1 MNDDGAI
8 AGTERARRAVRAHDA
23 RDGRLPPHRASS
35 SPSSTTHDWKSVG
48 DVAYVD
54 DEGYVYICDRKKDM
68 IISGGVN
75 IYPAEIE
82 AVLYAH
88 PQVLDAAVF
97 GIPDDEWGERV
108 HAIVQ
113 AEAGRDDRPRRAA
126 RVRRAA
132 PRARTSARAT
142 TSCATSC
149 RAPTP
154 ASCSSACCATST
166 GQDHDRAGLT
176 AIGRA
181 TAAVRYPPARADAV
195 RSRFQAAAAR
205 ATACRCSTSASAP
218 TPTRAV
224 AAADALGFPVVVK
237 LCGDAIAHKTER
249 GLVRLGLRDADARA
263 RRGDRAARRGPAR
276 RRRGR
281 AARRAD
287 GARHPRADRRARARP
302 AVRPVRDARRRR
314 RARRGDRRR
323 RVPPRAARRT
333 STPTS

>member
-1 MNDDGAI
+1 MDGYHRTDEQLTELDDG
-8 AGTERARRAVRAHDA
+8 
-23 RDGRLPPHRASS
+23 
-35 SPSSTTHDWKSVG
+35 DWKSVG

-113 AEAGRDDRPRRAA
+113 AKPGETIDLDELA

-132 PRARTSARAT
+132 ARALQAPARLRAARRAAAHRLRQAAEARAPRRVLDRT
-142 TSCATSC
+142 TTARSDRDGATAASVPSC
-149 RAPTP
+149 RADP
-154 ASCSSACCATST
+154 
-166 GQDHDRAGLT
+166 L
-176 AIGRA
+176 
-181 TAAVRYPPARADAV
+181 
-195 RSRFQAAAAR
+195 RSRVEAAAAR
-205 ATACRCSTSASAP
+205 ATASRCSTSAPSP
-218 TPTRAV
+218 TPTPRSRRPPT
-224 AAADALGFPVVVK
+224 LGFPVVVK

-249 GLVRLGLRDADARA
+249 GLVRLGLRDADAVRDA
-263 RRGDRAARRGPAR
+263 AARAARRGPAR
-276 RRRGR
+276 RRRRR

-287 GARHPRADRRARARP
+287 GARAPASSSPGSCATRSSARA
-302 AVRPVRDARRRR
+302 
-314 RARRGDRRR
+314 
-323 RVPPRAARRT
+323 
-333 STPTS
+333 